1 MKLHDV
7 RKEYG
12 LDQAI
17 FYEWMTE
24 QKFIE
29 ETDKGYVAGPNALEG
44 MSTVSTSYL
53 TDTGQ
58 NIDRVQV
65 MIEDPLVP
73 TLIGQYENAGREEF
87 YTDKSESIVG
97 EKTIS
102 DLKDE
107 LAWADKRINVLENQV
122 KLLTSQMKLL
132 MNHVRTKQPKKVS
145 MTMRQKTIRDKMTKK
160 INSK

>member
-17 FYEWMTE
+17 FYGWMIE
-24 QKFIE
+24 QKLIE
-29 ETDKGYVAGPNALEG
+29 ETDKGYVIGPNALEG

-53 TDTGQ
+53 NDTGQ

-65 MIEDPLVP
+65 MIKDPLVP
-73 TLIGQYENAGREEF
+73 TLIRQYENTGREEF
-87 YTDKSESIVG
+87 YTDKSESSTG
-97 EKTIS
+97 DKTIS
-102 DLKDE
+102 ELKDE
-107 LAWADKRINVLENQV
+107 LTWADKRIDVLENQV

-132 MNHVRTKQPKKVS
+132 MNHVRTKGTKKAD
-145 MTMRQKTIRDKMTKK
+145 MTMRQRIIRDKMTRKMGK
-160 INSK
+160 